1 MKAKPIMIQGTASS
15 SGKSLITAALCRIF
29 HQDGFRVAPFK
40 AQNMSN
46 NSFVTRDGLEMGRAQ
61 VVLAYAAGLEPD
73 VRMNP
78 VLLKPSSDTG
88 SQVVLQGKPSFIMNA
103 KEWHDTRNRLRCTI
117 KECYE
122 SIALENEIMV
132 IEGAGSPAEINL
144 KENDI
149 VNMGMANMADSPV
162 IIVGDIDRG
171 GVFASLVGTMELL
184 ENDERARVKGFIINK
199 FRGDTGLLKDGLE
212 KLEEM
217 TSVPVLGV
225 VPWIEHAIDEEDG
238 VSNRF
243 ECKNYPKSDIDICI
257 IRLPHISNYTDF
269 LPLEN
274 VGGVTVRW
282 CDSKDKIGSPD
293 LLIIP
298 GTKTTVIDL
307 KKLKESGVAD
317 EIIAYAKR
325 GNTVFGVCGG
335 FQMMG
340 KVIYDP
346 DHCESSADYETG
358 LGLLDMKTSF
368 FPQKITEQVKAQ
380 ICKSCFWLFPGLS
393 GSFVN
398 GYEIH
403 MGKTEFGDEA
413 VPLLYGTDRNGKK
426 FINGVTDKTG
436 KIAGTYLHGLFD
448 SSRITTGVINALRK
462 KKGLEIIRDEI
473 MEHQVKLNKDIDY
486 LAGIVKGSIDMDA
499 IYKIMGIG
507 NVCD

>member
-61 VVLAYAAGLEPD
+61 VVQAYAAGLEPD

-307 KKLKESGVAD
+307 KKLPHPAFSWVP
-317 EIIAYAKR
+317 
-325 GNTVFGVCGG
+325 T
-335 FQMMG
+335 
-340 KVIYDP
+340 
-346 DHCESSADYETG
+346 
-358 LGLLDMKTSF
+358 
-368 FPQKITEQVKAQ
+368 
-380 ICKSCFWLFPGLS
+380 ICC
-393 GSFVN
+393 
-398 GYEIH
+398 I
-403 MGKTEFGDEA
+403 
-413 VPLLYGTDRNGKK
+413 
-426 FINGVTDKTG
+426 
-436 KIAGTYLHGLFD
+436 
-448 SSRITTGVINALRK
+448 
-462 KKGLEIIRDEI
+462 
-473 MEHQVKLNKDIDY
+473 
-486 LAGIVKGSIDMDA
+486 
-499 IYKIMGIG
+499 
-507 NVCD
+507 

>member
-1 MKAKPIMIQGTASS
+1 
-15 SGKSLITAALCRIF
+15 
-29 HQDGFRVAPFK
+29 
-40 AQNMSN
+40 
-46 NSFVTRDGLEMGRAQ
+46 
-61 VVLAYAAGLEPD
+61 
-73 VRMNP
+73 
-78 VLLKPSSDTG
+78 
-88 SQVVLQGKPSFIMNA
+88 
-103 KEWHDTRNRLRCTI
+103 
-117 KECYE
+117 
-122 SIALENEIMV
+122 
-132 IEGAGSPAEINL
+132 
-144 KENDI
+144 
-149 VNMGMANMADSPV
+149 MADSPV

-199 FRGDTGLLKDGLE
+199 FRGDAGLLKDGLE
-212 KLEEM
+212 KLEEI

-225 VPWIEHAIDEEDG
+225 VPWIDHAIDEEDG
-238 VSNRF
+238 VSSRF
-243 ECKNYPKSDIDICI
+243 ECRDYPKSDVDICI

-274 VGGVTVRW
+274 IDGVTVRW

-298 GTKTTVIDL
+298 GTKATVNDL
-307 KKLKESGVAD
+307 RKLKESGVAD
-317 EIIAYAKR
+317 EIIAYTKR

-368 FPQKITEQVKAQ
+368 FQQKITEQVKAQ
-380 ICKSCFWLFPGLS
+380 ICKSCFWLFSGLS

-403 MGKTEFGDEA
+403 MGKTEFGDE
-413 VPLLYGTDRNGKK
+413 VFPLLYGTERNGKMY
-426 FINGVTDKTG
+426 INGVTDKTG

-448 SSRITTGVINALRK
+448 SSQITKGMVNVLRK
-462 KKGLEIIRDEI
+462 RKGLEIIGDEI
-473 MEHQVKLNKDIDY
+473 MEHHVKLNDDINY
-486 LAGIVKGSIDMDA
+486 LAGIVKDNIDMDA
-499 IYKIMGIG
+499 IYKITGI
-507 NVCD
+507 